1 MSDSQPFINTVYGCL
16 DRVALENLRDS
27 YDTTT
32 LLRVVDEL
40 AELLGEVI
48 GEEGWRDRMLRL
60 HGMAHTVIN
69 DAGFAGTA
77 NETLPELASEIT
89 GQMREA
95 IARLESWIQR
105 IEPLEELAARD

>member
-1 MSDSQPFINTVYGCL
+1 MTEHAQIPVTKTARHQLIVDLITHVGVRSQG
-16 DRVALENLRDS
+16 
-27 YDTTT
+27 
-32 LLRVVDEL
+32 EL
-40 AELLGEVI
+40 AELLGDVI

-69 DAGFAGTA
+69 DAGFAGA
-77 NETLPELASEIT
+77 ADETLPELASEIT

-95 IARLESWIQR
+95 IARLETWIQR

>member
-16 DRVALENLRDS
+16 DRVALEKLRDS

-40 AELLGEVI
+40 AELLGDVI

-60 HGMAHTVIN
+60 HGMAHT
-69 DAGFAGTA
+69 GLTRRWFCRG
-77 NETLPELASEIT
+77 
-89 GQMREA
+89 GR
-95 IARLESWIQR
+95 
-105 IEPLEELAARD
+105 

>member
-16 DRVALENLRDS
+16 DRSTLEKLRDS

-40 AELLGEVI
+40 AELLDEVI

-60 HGMAHTVIN
+60 HGMAYTVIN
-69 DAGFAGTA
+69 DAGFAGA
-77 NETLPELASEIT
+77 ADETLPELASEIT

-105 IEPLEELAARD
+105 IEPLEDLAARD